1 MSANAVGFTLLIL
14 GVALLLGKFVRV
26 KVGWLQ
32 SLFLPS
38 SIIGGAILLLL
49 GPQVLGRFDGPWGE
63 NGLFRSDEYYP
74 AGTMT
79 SRPSSVEPFSLHMS
93 IAAVAGGVHHPGG
106 GRHRVQR
113 GHFPVVGT
121 PHHRSLLVRARY
133 R

>member
-1 MSANAVGFTLLIL
+1 MSANAVGFALLIL
-14 GVALLLGKFVRV
+14 GVALFLGKFVRV
-26 KVGWLQ
+26 KVGWVQ
-32 SLFLPS
+32 S
-38 SIIGGAILLLL
+38 
-49 GPQVLGRFDGPWGE
+49 
-63 NGLFRSDEYYP
+63 LFRSDEYYP

-93 IAAVAGGVHHPGG
+93 IAAVVGGVHHPGG

-121 PHHRSLLVRARY
+121 PHHRSLLARARY

>member
-14 GVALLLGKFVRV
+14 RVALLLGKFVRV
-26 KVGWLQ
+26 KVGWVQ
-32 SLFLPS
+32 S
-38 SIIGGAILLLL
+38 
-49 GPQVLGRFDGPWGE
+49 
-63 NGLFRSDEYYP
+63 LFRSDEYYS

-79 SRPSSVEPFSLHMS
+79 SCPSSVEPFSLRMS

-121 PHHRSLLVRARY
+121 PHHRSLLARARY